1 MIQDETLRGLK
12 KRNWINR
19 NTHYIMSEDGAKRFM
34 EGVGLFLWALNKA
47 CVKHAQLPQP
57 RPDLL
62 TWLAAE
68 NLVQARR
75 DLLGDSEDDPHV
87 QEGHLK
93 RSLPVNQYGHVRGT
107 KSIAIASSFMYGR
120 SETKLLKSRPPET
133 FKGSVTSRKTGKGC
147 CIV

>member
-1 MIQDETLRGLK
+1 
-12 KRNWINR
+12 
-19 NTHYIMSEDGAKRFM
+19 MSEDGAKRFM

-87 QEGHLK
+87 QGPTDQENPKK
-93 RSLPVNQYGHVRGT
+93 RERED
-107 KSIAIASSFMYGR
+107 
-120 SETKLLKSRPPET
+120 ET
-133 FKGSVTSRKTGKGC
+133 GDG
-147 CIV
+147 